1 MCDIKKYTPSTAVPA
16 GRAQGTSWVSVGPTC
31 ALTLRAGQS
40 LRSLRLLRPPRG
52 RGAGS
57 EVVRKAGR
65 PPSRRRAAA
74 VAPTPACNPAKEG
87 HAARAWPSQSPR
99 HAARTAAVRRHPP
112 RQSDRRASLTVS
124 TPQGSCSPQRAPQ
137 RTKAPLSPRHQRGGR
152 AGALPGADTLPHQ
165 RGRAGG
171 GGPAPPTTAGRAAC
185 EALEEELRSES
196 ACCSEDPGP
205 FHAVRQGRETESPA
219 GCHTPPSTAD
229 RTKSGPVGHERP
241 FLVRPGRAGHHH
253 MDRWA
258 GSEKALLGRKRS
270 NLQCACMPGTKIID
284 QDHF

>member
-1 MCDIKKYTPSTAVPA
+1 MGKRGAHVRVHGQ
-16 GRAQGTSWVSVGPTC
+16 GRAKPAQPQ
-31 ALTLRAGQS
+31 A
-40 LRSLRLLRPPRG
+40 PPSAPG
-52 RGAGS
+52 SGAGS

-65 PPSRRRAAA
+65 PASRRQAAA

-87 HAARAWPSQSPR
+87 QAARAWPSQSPR

-124 TPQGSCSPQRAPQ
+124 TPQGSCSREQRAPES
-137 RTKAPLSPRHQRGGR
+137 TKAPLSPRHQRGDR
-152 AGALPGADTLPHQ
+152 AGATAWGGHAPAPTGA
-165 RGRAGG
+165 RRRRRAR
-171 GGPAPPTTAGRAAC
+171 PAPPTTAGRAAC

-258 GSEKALLGRKRS
+258 G
-270 NLQCACMPGTKIID
+270 
-284 QDHF
+284 